1 MSADRQVNLMKDTAS
16 KPGPGAAKRSPG
28 ARARAAERLARLRPR
43 VPQRWQ
49 ERFDAFWSARNP
61 REQAILAGGSAVLAL
76 VIGYTVLWE
85 PAAEGRAKLQRSLP
99 QLRSDLAEMET
110 LAQEARGLAASP
122 APSLRGEA
130 LNQALQESL
139 AQHGLKATRL
149 AGTGDNSVQVQ
160 LDKVPFGSVANWLQD
175 VRQQQRLKVIDT
187 RIVYVGPTAVVNVT
201 ATLQGPTGNPG
212 GRG

>member
-1 MSADRQVNLMKDTAS
+1 MNPMKDTAS
-16 KPGPGAAKRSPG
+16 KPGPRATQRSPAG
-28 ARARAAERLARLRPR
+28 RARAADRLARLRPR

-49 ERFDAFWSARNP
+49 EQFDAFWSARNP

-85 PAAEGRAKLQRSLP
+85 PAANGRDKLLRSLP
-99 QLRSDLAEMET
+99 QLRSDSAEMET
-110 LAQEARGLAASP
+110 LAQEARGRAASP

-149 AGTGDNSVQVQ
+149 NGTGDNSVQVQ
-160 LDKVPFGSVANWLQD
+160 LDKVPFGSVASWLQD

-187 RIVYVGPTAVVNVT
+187 RIVYVGATAMVNVT
-201 ATLQGPTGNPG
+201 ATLQGPAANPG